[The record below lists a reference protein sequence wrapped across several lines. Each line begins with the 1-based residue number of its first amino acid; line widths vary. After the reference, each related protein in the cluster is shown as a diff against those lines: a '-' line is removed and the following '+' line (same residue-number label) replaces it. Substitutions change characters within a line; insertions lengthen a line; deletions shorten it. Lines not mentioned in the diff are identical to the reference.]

1 MTMMVFMLI
10 MLDAA
15 GNRTGLELAFRELT
29 SCLDYRDALVTQS
42 VHPHNFVVGKGTNKF
57 DAFCE
62 VRLIQSSEAGKGI
75 YIFRD
80 PVIKKDDG

>member
-1 MTMMVFMLI
+1 MTLMVFMLI
-10 MLDAA
+10 MLDAT

-29 SCLDYRDALVTQS
+29 SCLDYRDALVSQS
-42 VHPHNFVVGKGTNKF
+42 VHQHNFIVGKGTNKF

-62 VRLIQSSEAGKGI
+62 VRLIESSEAGKGN

-80 PVIKKDDG
+80 PVIKKDDD